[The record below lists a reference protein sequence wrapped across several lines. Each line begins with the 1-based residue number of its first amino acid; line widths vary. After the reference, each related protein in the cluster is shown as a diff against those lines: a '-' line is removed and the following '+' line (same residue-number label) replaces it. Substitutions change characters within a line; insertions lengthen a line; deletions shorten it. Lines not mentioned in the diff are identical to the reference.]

1 MANKKVAPVFYDK
14 QRAQHVPMD
23 SGTVIDPALI
33 DAKGIISS
41 DAGNLIVEGSDGG
54 IRLKASDLICEAG
67 NCDNLLQ
74 TCEDGKIFVERPNI
88 VSKQK
93 GNLIVEDRADGSA
106 MLGFSEAV
114 SEDDGNLVSKGK
126 DGKLAV
132 MGKNI
137 VSTDKANLIKVTDG
151 GRLEFTVDDMLSDV
165 ACNVID
171 VDKNG
176 KVKLCLGM
184 EYDVISGKMNLT
196 GNDGAVIDS
205 ITIPSA
211 ASVLDSVELVKD
223 PSATKKG
230 YFLKLVFI
238 TSGERHMT
246 VYADMN
252 SLSDVY
258 KGGNGIEITNGYTIA
273 VKLGSDSGLTFDS
286 NGGLKVAADVA
297 RKRDLDQY
305 VKKSELPDIPAV
317 PTIVGGDGITYSTST
332 KGGVTTGTIA
342 VDLAKPTSGGTI
354 LGISGSGKLSAFA
367 QLAAS
372 TNGKT
377 KRSCI
382 AIADRNGVDL
392 AEASHIDIGSGL
404 KLDPFDASE
413 NDHGGVLST
422 DLPSLKLSLKAVIDP
437 DSDPDPNLRSSQL
450 HLYGADGKTDMCA
463 PLRMSNGIRAT
474 NNGGITVDPWESVVW
489 NPGWTS
495 SVASDPM
502 KDEPLYRR
510 VITNRNLAQLVYA
523 HNHDSEGDSTKDGRF
538 GHATASLFGHVKLT
552 DSATDTHAAADGIA
566 VSPKALESLLN
577 RIKALEDAPAAGGF
591 EFPIVK
597 NWSSN
602 TDHPYANLYVP
613 ANAPCYAV
621 FDGDTYLGTYAK
633 NTVISGRFVHCS
645 YAITQGSSDTWTK
658 CKNYFYNI
666 IRTSWKDVPA
676 PELFRYRFTQS
687 ENNVLQLDEG
697 FFINSSTEWVG
708 GNQYTGEWQP
718 TSLFGVRCYPLSAT
732 LQLGM
737 KNTNPEAEGLWK
749 SRHAHEAY
757 TVKTV

>member
-114 SEDDGNLVSKGK
+114 SEDAGNLVSKGK

-132 MGKNI
+132 MGKNL

-223 PSATKKG
+223 PSATMKG

-238 TSGERHMT
+238 TAGERHMT
-246 VYADMN
+246 IYADMN
-252 SLSDVY
+252 SLSDIY

-474 NNGGITVDPWESVVW
+474 NNGGITVDPWEGVVW
-489 NPGWTS
+489 NPGWTN
-495 SVASDPM
+495 SVSSDPK
-502 KDEPLYRR
+502 KDDPLYRR

-523 HNHDSEGDSTKDGRF
+523 HNHDSVGDSTKDGSF
-538 GHATASLFGHVKLT
+538 GRATGGIFGHVKLT
-552 DSATDTHAAADGIA
+552 DNASKQGASGTASVTDGIA
-566 VSPKALESLLN
+566 VTPKALEGILN
-577 RIKALEDAPAAGGF
+577 RLAALEAKPSGGLSIGDVSYCVFTKDDASAHPQFRTSTGVTITDRGSADNRTWTANFSGTGTF
-591 EFPIVK
+591 LLVADGAVDVVTGPVSYDVA
-597 NWSSN
+597 NNYTQSGSGN
-602 TDHPYANLYVP
+602 TILTRTSV
-613 ANAPCYAV
+613 
-621 FDGDTYLGTYAK
+621 
-633 NTVISGRFVHCS
+633 TVIKLH
-645 YAITQGSSDTWTK
+645 
-658 CKNYFYNI
+658 
-666 IRTSWKDVPA
+666 
-676 PELFRYRFTQS
+676 
-687 ENNVLQLDEG
+687 
-697 FFINSSTEWVG
+697 
-708 GNQYTGEWQP
+708 
-718 TSLFGVRCYPLSAT
+718 
-732 LQLGM
+732 
-737 KNTNPEAEGLWK
+737 
-749 SRHAHEAY
+749 
-757 TVKTV
+757 

>member
-33 DAKGIISS
+33 DAEGIISS

-223 PSATKKG
+223 PSATMKG

-342 VDLAKPTSGGTI
+342 VDLATPETGGMI
-354 LGISGSGKLSAFA
+354 LGITEQGKKLSAFA

-372 TNGKT
+372 KNTKT
-377 KRSCI
+377 KRDCI
-382 AIADRNGVDL
+382 SIADRTGADI
-392 AEASHIDIGSGL
+392 AGAAHIDVGSGL
-404 KLDPFDASE
+404 TLEPFDASE
-413 NDHGGVLST
+413 NDHGGVLSV
-422 DLPSLKLSLKAVIDP
+422 DPSITALTSLAG
-437 DSDPDPNLRSSQL
+437 L
-450 HLYGADGKTDMCA
+450 HLEATKDSAGNYLRVVNAEGKVLGTNSVILGDGLDVVD
-463 PLRMSNGIRAT
+463 NGKRGKIVAT
-474 NNGGITVDPWESVVW
+474 AGGYVLESHAA
-489 NPGWTS
+489 T
-495 SVASDPM
+495 
-502 KDEPLYRR
+502 
-510 VITNRNLAQLVYA
+510 
-523 HNHDSEGDSTKDGRF
+523 STKYG
-538 GHATASLFGHVKLT
+538 GGTASNYGHVKLT
-552 DSATDTHAAADGIA
+552 DSATDTHSAADSVA
-566 VSPKALESLLN
+566 VSPKALQDILSRLA
-577 RIKALEDAPAAGGF
+577 ALEAGSGSIGLSADSVYMVTQQADEGGIVRFTLPAGGTWMYSV
-591 EFPIVK
+591 IHGGYSK
-597 NWSSN
+597 SS
-602 TDHPYANLYVP
+602 TATGGTEVYSTSIQTP
-613 ANAPCYAV
+613 A
-621 FDGDTYLGTYAK
+621 
-633 NTVISGRFVHCS
+633 TVI
-645 YAITQGSSDTWTK
+645 ALKIAK
-658 CKNYFYNI
+658 
-666 IRTSWKDVPA
+666 
-676 PELFRYRFTQS
+676 
-687 ENNVLQLDEG
+687 
-697 FFINSSTEWVG
+697 
-708 GNQYTGEWQP
+708 
-718 TSLFGVRCYPLSAT
+718 
-732 LQLGM
+732 
-737 KNTNPEAEGLWK
+737 
-749 SRHAHEAY
+749 
-757 TVKTV
+757 